1 MVTNV
6 PMQQQVRQQRQFD
19 SYCKTV
25 LKNEARNIYSETNT
39 QNKRLIVLSALSHE
53 KLNELS
59 ICDTYTTD
67 ISYFHLKDYVVPV
80 KDLLIANAIQTL
92 SKRDQLIILSF
103 FFLDMSDTE
112 IAKELEIARG
122 TVYYH
127 KKKALEKIK
136 KFLKEH
142 ENE

>member
-1 MVTNV
+1 MVTNE
-6 PMQQQVRQQRQFD
+6 PMQQQVKQQRQFD
-19 SYCKTV
+19 SYCKSV
-25 LKNEARNIYSETNT
+25 LKNEARNIYSETQI
-39 QNKRLIVLSALSHE
+39 QNKRLIVLSALSQE

-59 ICDTYTTD
+59 MCDIYTVEVY
-67 ISYFHLKDYVVPV
+67 YFHLNDYVVPV
-80 KDLLIANAIQTL
+80 EDFLIANAIQSL
-92 SKRDQLIILSF
+92 SERDQLIILSF
-103 FFLDMSDTE
+103 YFLDMSDTD

-136 KFLKEH
+136 NYLKEH